1 MYIYTNGV
9 FGANFPPSKKMLKK
23 FYLFAICL
31 MALLFAGC
39 EGNYPTSSN
48 SLIVTGE
55 AIDVTF
61 NSATIY
67 GEING
72 EITDYESIEWGVM
85 YSSDKA
91 EVESRNGE
99 KVFGSDDLLENV
111 YSVFLSKLV
120 AETKY
125 YYCAFVYLNGKQYKF
140 GKVKSFTTLETKSYF
155 TPKAFS
161 VSANKQV
168 TFSPGNLQFT
178 RSTNTWYFA
187 KNQWDII
194 GLDNVTDGSVSSDP
208 TYGDSKEGTALAD
221 KVDLFGWS
229 TSNSTTPFGVSTSTD
244 DNDYYG
250 NFVDWGINKIGNDA
264 PNTWRTLTSDEWDY
278 IVFARPNA
286 SSLCGVAQV
295 NGVNGLILLPDSW
308 KSPDGVT
315 FKSGFHSNHG
325 VDYYADYQTFTA
337 NQWSKLEATG
347 AVFLPASGGREGEDV
362 NAVQYFGRYWAIY
375 GRYLYFRSDVADMRM
390 YDLYAGRAVR
400 LIKDL

>member
-1 MYIYTNGV
+1 
-9 FGANFPPSKKMLKK
+9 
-23 FYLFAICL
+23 

-208 TYGDSKEGTALAD
+208 TSGDIKYGDALAD
-221 KVDLFGWS
+221 KIDLFGWS
-229 TSNSTTPFGVSTSTD
+229 ASNSTTPFGVSTSTD
-244 DNDYYG
+244 DDDYYG

-315 FKSGFHSNHG
+315 FKSGFHDCFG
-325 VDYYADYQTFTA
+325 VNDYADYQTFTA

-347 AVFLPASGGREGEDV
+347 AVFLPASGDREGEDV
-362 NAVQYFGRYWAIY
+362 VAVQFYGSYWAIY
-375 GRYLYFRSDVADMRM
+375 GCYLYFRSDVADMRWF
-390 YDLYAGRAVR
+390 DLYDGRAVR